1 MCWLRQQQ
9 EGGPSRGS
17 TGPAASSSSSAEG
30 SSSSSSSSSSS
41 CLPDLSDEALVL
53 TAGVWLKPYLSGVRS
68 KADLARLD
76 WQASTTGMDP
86 SLARA
91 RVWALVVAVSAVRIT
106 V

>member
-1 MCWLRQQQ
+1 M
-9 EGGPSRGS
+9 GPYGFPYVPGTTPQVLNYRTQSQVRS
-17 TGPAASSSSSAEG
+17 
-30 SSSSSSSSSSS
+30 
-41 CLPDLSDEALVL
+41 DLSDEALVL

-86 SLARA
+86 SLAHA

>member
-1 MCWLRQQQ
+1 M
-9 EGGPSRGS
+9 
-17 TGPAASSSSSAEG
+17 
-30 SSSSSSSSSSS
+30 
-41 CLPDLSDEALVL
+41 L

>member
-30 SSSSSSSSSSS
+30 SSSSSSS